1 MNKTGIGKPD
11 AARVLW
17 IPVSGGAGVGEYE
30 RCLLLANALGARRPD
45 IKQRFVIAARAPYA
59 ARVPFES
66 VRVAD
71 STTRANTEVAAAI
84 TEFAPHLVIFDG
96 GGRVRQLAAARAQ
109 GAHTLVI
116 GSRESAVR
124 RSLGL
129 RRARRIDRLIVIG
142 TDARRAVQA
151 PFARALRRLFGAP
164 APLLLDSVFEPPLP
178 MRAVLERHGLE
189 RDRFVL
195 LCAGGGAEPLAGA
208 TSGEVYAEV
217 AAQLADRGEERVV
230 CVGRTP
236 SRSARVRALDWVPNG
251 ELMTLIEG
259 ARLSVLAG
267 GSLLTQAVTLGAPVV
282 AAALKP
288 EQQVRVAALA
298 EAGAIVRVEPDR
310 TALTARAVA
319 LLDDA
324 SARAALARHA
334 QALGWRN
341 GLDALLEALEGLLT

>member
-1 MNKTGIGKPD
+1 MNKTGNVKFA

-30 RCLLLANALGARRPD
+30 RCLMLARALGARRPD

-59 ARVPFES
+59 TRVPFDT
-66 VRVAD
+66 VRVPD
-71 STTRANTEVAAAI
+71 STTRANAEVVAAIA
-84 TEFAPHLVIFDG
+84 EFAPYLVVFDG
-96 GGRVRQLAAARAQ
+96 GGRVRQLVAARAQ
-109 GAHTLVI
+109 GARTLVI
-116 GSRESAVR
+116 ASRESAVR

-129 RRARRIDRLIVIG
+129 RRARRIDRLIAIG

-151 PFARALRRLFGAP
+151 PFARALRRLFGVP
-164 APLLLDSVFEPPLP
+164 TPLLLDSVFEPALP

-208 TSGEVYAEV
+208 TSGAVYAEV

-230 CVGRTP
+230 CVGRAP
-236 SRSARVRALDWVPNG
+236 NRSARVRALDWVPNG
-251 ELMTLIEG
+251 ELMTLIEA
-259 ARLSVLAG
+259 ARLSILAG

-288 EQQVRVAALA
+288 EQQARVAALA
-298 EAGAIVRVEPDR
+298 AAGAIVRAEPDR

-324 SARAALARHA
+324 NARAALTRNAH
-334 QALGWRN
+334 ALGWRN
-341 GLDALLEALEGLLT
+341 GLDALLEALEALLT